1 MGKDVDLSK
10 EGNPKVARKAD
21 RTISKL
27 GLGVTKQK
35 PNHLVFNDGMNDDN
49 KIK

>member
-1 MGKDVDLSK
+1 MGKKVDLSK

-21 RTISKL
+21 RTILKW
-27 GLGVTKQK
+27 GGGTKQK
-35 PNHLVFNDGMNDDN
+35 PNSLVFNDGMNDDN